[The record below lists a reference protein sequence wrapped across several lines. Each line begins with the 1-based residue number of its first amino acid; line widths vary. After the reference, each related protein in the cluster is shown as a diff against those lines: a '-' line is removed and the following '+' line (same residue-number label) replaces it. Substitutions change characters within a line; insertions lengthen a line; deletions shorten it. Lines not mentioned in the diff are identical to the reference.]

1 MKLFF
6 FVILTLCLWQ
16 LGKAQLNANHGIR
29 FMDIFKPKPTTT
41 ARFIY
46 QATTRTTRQ
55 TTTRY
60 FRRWSPVWW
69 RKVETIRPPS
79 TFPTQLNIPS
89 QSTQPRFK
97 STTQSPS
104 SASYGSTS
112 NTFPTSQASFRLS
125 QNTQN
130 PSNILS
136 PTQASSL
143 VTRASTT
150 NFIPQTRASTRLS
163 LSASKSMNIVF
174 PTQAAGLVTRTSTI
188 SFMPQ
193 TSASIQSSSS
203 MSKSINTVSPTQ
215 AVSLVTQT
223 STISQ
228 IQASTRSKWSES
240 SSMILIPPTQSPSTT
255 QASSIPQTLASTRL
269 INMVPS
275 TPATNLQT
283 RSSTIPQTQASTRL
297 SSSVKKAIHFPPST
311 LLPDTRN
318 QLTINPHTHA
328 LTSQSSTVRSFKEQ
342 ASTRTP
348 TWMSNLQTFRAT
360 PANLPT
366 LENKADSKHSKTFFI
381 KTRAKLTP
389 RPKFFRKF
397 QKPAFP
403 RSFDFSTLAT
413 FELEP
418 KKATTATTTATI
430 KTTTKSKTNVSV
442 QTEASD
448 VRLYK
453 ILRANFIPISFFAGV
468 FLTSLSLIIFFSARR
483 QYKSRIITP
492 INNDQTL
499 NRSRI
504 SNYDEEGYLQP
515 QKTNVI
521 LNTSFVDSHYS

>member
-41 ARFIY
+41 ACFIY

-143 VTRASTT
+143 VTRAST
-150 NFIPQTRASTRLS
+150 QLS

-174 PTQAAGLVTRTSTI
+174 PTQAASLVTQTSTI

-228 IQASTRSKWSES
+228 TQASTRSKWSES

-297 SSSVKKAIHFPPST
+297 SSSVKKAIHFPPSI
-311 LLPDTRN
+311 LLPDTHN

-328 LTSQSSTVRSFKEQ
+328 LIREY
-342 ASTRTP
+342 
-348 TWMSNLQTFRAT
+348 
-360 PANLPT
+360 
-366 LENKADSKHSKTFFI
+366 E
-381 KTRAKLTP
+381 
-389 RPKFFRKF
+389 
-397 QKPAFP
+397 
-403 RSFDFSTLAT
+403 
-413 FELEP
+413 
-418 KKATTATTTATI
+418 
-430 KTTTKSKTNVSV
+430 
-442 QTEASD
+442 
-448 VRLYK
+448 
-453 ILRANFIPISFFAGV
+453 
-468 FLTSLSLIIFFSARR
+468 
-483 QYKSRIITP
+483 
-492 INNDQTL
+492 
-499 NRSRI
+499 NRS
-504 SNYDEEGYLQP
+504 P
-515 QKTNVI
+515 K
-521 LNTSFVDSHYS
+521 